1 MQLETIGRTL
11 VAHIDGELDHHSTAT
26 VRRELDKVLKRSG
39 VKNLVFDFTRLEFM
53 DSSGI
58 GVIIGRYK
66 LISAIGGEVAVVSSK
81 NSVNRILT
89 ASGLRKIMSVYKNVP
104 TALKGLKEELS

>member
-1 MQLETIGRTL
+1 MRIETVGRTL
-11 VAHIDGELDHHSTAT
+11 VAHIDGDLDHHCTST

-39 VKNLVFDFTRLEFM
+39 VKNLVLDFSELEFM

-66 LISAIGGEVAVVSSK
+66 IVSAIGGKAAIVTAK
-81 NSVNRILT
+81 PSVNRIIT
-89 ASGLRKIMSVYKNVP
+89 ASGLKKIMGVYKSVSA
-104 TALKGLKEELS
+104 ALKSLEEEVS